1 MYGSRFQKRHKQR
14 NVHND
19 HYVTNDTAIIVDI
32 SFYTCAERSKPLVS
46 VYILPSPYSQKTSRY
61 RKRKAY
67 PYICDNFDF
76 PCFVPHAFKPACL
89 PFPHRAMADKPIFRQ
104 CAAKG
109 TPATASHA
117 CMTMAVTGLPSRR
130 QESSA
135 FPFIFASPFIYLRGA
150 LRHTI
155 CSFFLFASPPV
166 CLRSHAAFRTASA
179 CHFRCW
185 GKGNSGIVRGCKV
198 KPPCGCP
205 EKSPPSQVQVVFCPT
220 NLASPNP
227 YL

>member
-89 PFPHRAMADKPIFRQ
+89 PFPHRATADNPVLRQ
-104 CAAKG
+104 YTTGG
-109 TPATASHA
+109 TPVTASHA
-117 CMTMAVTGLPSRR
+117 RMTMTVTGLPHGGRKANFPLICSTALNLSTWRCTPIHLLP
-130 QESSA
+130 
-135 FPFIFASPFIYLRGA
+135 FPFRLSTF
-150 LRHTI
+150 
-155 CSFFLFASPPV
+155 
-166 CLRSHAAFRTASA
+166 RSHAAFRTASA

>member
-46 VYILPSPYSQKTSRY
+46 VYILPSPYSPKTSRY

-135 FPFIFASPFIYLRGA
+135 FPFYFCIALYLSPWRIAPYHLFPFPFRLSTCMPPFPCRLQDCISM
-150 LRHTI
+150 
-155 CSFFLFASPPV
+155 SFSL
-166 CLRSHAAFRTASA
+166 LGQR
-179 CHFRCW
+179 
-185 GKGNSGIVRGCKV
+185 
-198 KPPCGCP
+198 
-205 EKSPPSQVQVVFCPT
+205 
-220 NLASPNP
+220 
-227 YL
+227 

>member
-104 CAAKG
+104 WAAKG

-135 FPFIFASPFIYLRGA
+135 FPFYFCIALYLSPWRIAPYHLLLFPFHLSTCMPRFPCRLQDCISM
-150 LRHTI
+150 
-155 CSFFLFASPPV
+155 SFSL
-166 CLRSHAAFRTASA
+166 LGQR
-179 CHFRCW
+179 
-185 GKGNSGIVRGCKV
+185 
-198 KPPCGCP
+198 
-205 EKSPPSQVQVVFCPT
+205 
-220 NLASPNP
+220 
-227 YL
+227 